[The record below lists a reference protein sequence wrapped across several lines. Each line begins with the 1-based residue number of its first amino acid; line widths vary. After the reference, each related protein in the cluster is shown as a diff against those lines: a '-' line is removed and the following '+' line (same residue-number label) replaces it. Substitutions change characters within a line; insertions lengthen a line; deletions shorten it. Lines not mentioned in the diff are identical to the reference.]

1 MQVLLDNGKKTN
13 KPLCVRSNQKKKNS
27 CMHGVAKWNFLCDV
41 PSFYTIPKFSCTCW
55 EKKQATCANGVPENA
70 LLVVHL
76 KLKINIADRLIK

>member
-1 MQVLLDNGKKTN
+1 MEKK
-13 KPLCVRSNQKKKNS
+13 KPNHYALEATREKKKNS